1 MEDGSKNKH
10 VPVST
15 GDKSDF
21 RFLDISEGSITGG
34 IEAWENWGVLL
45 DTNNFVEYHLSTYSL
60 NKYLLSAGHM
70 PGILLDQRDIA
81 T

>member
-1 MEDGSKNKH
+1 MENKSKH
-10 VPVST
+10 LPVST

-21 RFLDISEGSITGG
+21 RFPDVSEVSITGG

-45 DTNNFVEYHLSTYSL
+45 HTNSFVEYHLSTYSL
-60 NKYLLSAGHM
+60 HKYLLSAGHM
-70 PGILLDQRDIA
+70 PGVLLDQRDIA